1 MVGTIS
7 SLCLRMEILSDCT
20 DSKQLHAMLLEMYL
34 LYQPRPLDYNRHMTG
49 RQWGSVVLRLKHCT
63 AQVEAAGK
71 TEKEGFSCPCTSL
84 PTDRDRITITQ
95 GGEPTCRLFFFN
107 KFIAVYSSYRHL
119 LHNKKSTTIFIKL
132 EVRWAGKR
140 GKSTFWNDFSNQ
152 HSHWYPRPM
161 AWALP
166 SQLAEPFLP

>member
-1 MVGTIS
+1 MVGTTS
-7 SLCLRMEILSDCT
+7 SLCLRMEVLSDCT

-34 LYQPRPLDYNRHMTG
+34 SISQGLWTTTDTRLA
-49 RQWGSVVLRLKHCT
+49 GSGALVLRLKHCT

-84 PTDRDRITITQ
+84 PTDWDRITITQ